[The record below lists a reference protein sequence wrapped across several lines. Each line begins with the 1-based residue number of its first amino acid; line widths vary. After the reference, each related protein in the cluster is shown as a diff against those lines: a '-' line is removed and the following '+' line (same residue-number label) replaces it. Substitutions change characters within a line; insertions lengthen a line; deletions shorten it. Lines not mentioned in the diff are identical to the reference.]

1 MQEKHPLLGA
11 FWALSVCSYGIP
23 PCIIVLMHCGAVLFS
38 LSNYS
43 YFLFYRGGCLWVTVV
58 RLLCDGRNVRVWQ
71 GDVTG
76 RHNKTV
82 SAAHQC
88 HHWQTDRGITTR
100 LAPLTNAMWSF
111 SSTRQRCSYLFGAKL
126 RWQDWAE
133 PVGTGRCCD
142 RTWQGKSKV
151 GGNVHNMTRHRVIT
165 AGMWQVIILCS
176 SQQNVQFWSF
186 SAWYLLAESDRGD
199 RLELT
204 G

>member
-1 MQEKHPLLGA
+1 MRPG
-11 FWALSVCSYGIP
+11 FI
-23 PCIIVLMHCGAVLFS
+23 

-43 YFLFYRGGCLWVTVV
+43 YFLFHRGGCLSSSVSDSCEIVV
-58 RLLCDGRNVRVWQ
+58 WREKCES
-71 GDVTG
+71 VTG

-88 HHWQTDRGITTR
+88 HHWQTDRGITTH

-126 RWQDWAE
+126 RWQDWVE